1 MEEALPAGAGH
12 ACLPDL
18 NIVFSIL
25 IIYIFYIY
33 IYFKADYRHA
43 TVRFDGTA
51 LSAKV
56 RM

>member
-25 IIYIFYIY
+25 IIYIFLYIKLTIDMQQSDLMGQLY
-33 IYFKADYRHA
+33 QLR
-43 TVRFDGTA
+43 
-51 LSAKV
+51 
-56 RM
+56 